1 MDDLKAYMIENE
13 ILFNVFLDEPEHQF
27 IYSDDNLE
35 EEVGTVGAFNHKVYQ
50 VLSTR
55 SMEDQLYGYLKG
67 QREIGWVKLENSQYV
82 FNKQNEIVFVKNR
95 AGVQNTLNITY
106 QFADRFTQ
114 DVQNKFL
121 TSKGL
126 MKYKG
131 EFYELLFQKKR
142 FVGFMKPSDLDVGYH
157 VNENVNLRHET
168 VLFLESHLKT
178 KAENVNVK
186 GDFQLKLLFPEKG
199 IGKLEED
206 KQVYWI
212 ELKHVDPQQLE
223 RILETLPDYSSTEEV
238 EKYDLIHNF
247 LTERHQAKQVI
258 TALVRDK
265 MNQGWQAQV
274 DGFEGQSNIHERY
287 QNLKN
292 SKLGQLQIKYW
303 NMRKKWGK
311 SHGKSTSN

>member
-1 MDDLKAYMIENE
+1 MDDLRSYLIENQ
-13 ILFNVFLDEPEHQF
+13 ILFNVFLDEPGYQF
-27 IYSDDNLE
+27 IYSDVNLK
-35 EEVGTVGAFNHKVYQ
+35 EEVGTVEAFNHKVYQ

-55 SMEDQLYGYLKG
+55 TMEGQLYGYLKG
-67 QREIGWVKLENSQYV
+67 QREIGWVKLKNSHYV
-82 FNKQNEIVFVKNR
+82 FNKQNEIVFVKKY
-95 AGVQNTLNITY
+95 AEIQNALNITY

-114 DVQNKFL
+114 DVQNKYL
-121 TSKGL
+121 TSTGL
-126 MKYKG
+126 VKYND

-157 VNENVNLRHET
+157 VNENVNLRQGT
-168 VLFLESHLKT
+168 VLFLESRLKT
-178 KAENVNVK
+178 KAENVHVK
-186 GDFQLKLLFPEKG
+186 GDFRLKLLFPEKG
-199 IGKLEED
+199 IGKLEEE

-223 RILETLPDYSSTEEV
+223 RILDTLPDYSSTEEV
-238 EKYDLIHNF
+238 EKSDLIHNF
-247 LTERHQAKQVI
+247 LTERQQAKHVI
-258 TALVRDK
+258 TALVNDK
-265 MNQGWQAQV
+265 MNQGWNAQV